1 MDMLNAV
8 KSMLADVSSVGPSSE
23 QRQRANARNVS
34 QQTPAFGVQH
44 IHINLTLIHCTFLPP
59 RRRRPKLVLTGTS
72 IPLYPVDMLRI
83 NHIIIIIIIIGKNY
97 AHEIYKEMMGEEDY
111 NKKMEE
117 ANKVCTIHLY

>member
-1 MDMLNAV
+1 
-8 KSMLADVSSVGPSSE
+8 
-23 QRQRANARNVS
+23 
-34 QQTPAFGVQH
+34 
-44 IHINLTLIHCTFLPP
+44 
-59 RRRRPKLVLTGTS
+59 
-72 IPLYPVDMLRI
+72 MLRI